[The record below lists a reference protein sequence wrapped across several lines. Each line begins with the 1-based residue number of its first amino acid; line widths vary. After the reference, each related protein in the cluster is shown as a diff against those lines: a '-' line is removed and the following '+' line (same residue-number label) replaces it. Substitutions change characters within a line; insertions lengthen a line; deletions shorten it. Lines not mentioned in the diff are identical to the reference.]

1 MKRVRESSK
10 DEKNNGTT
18 KKMKNFVKKY
28 SEALLEAC
36 SRGDTDLAR
45 MLCSKGADPNATTK
59 GKREPLDEAY
69 LEEKFFDE
77 SDHYL
82 EQMTRYIHYGA
93 EKESGLHLASE
104 NGHVD
109 IVKMLIQSELT
120 LTLLP
125 RRVGLRFTSQL

>member
-1 MKRVRESSK
+1 MKRVSENSK

-18 KKMKNFVKKY
+18 KKVKNCVKKY

-45 MLCSKGADPNATTK
+45 MLCSKGADPNACTE
-59 GKREPLDEAY
+59 GKREPLDKAY
-69 LEEKFFDE
+69 LEELFDNCGY
-77 SDHYL
+77 HMVK
-82 EQMTRYIHYGA
+82 MTRYIHYGA

-109 IVKMLIQSELT
+109 IVKMLIQNGADVNAATEKN
-120 LTLLP
+120 
-125 RRVGLRFTSQL
+125 